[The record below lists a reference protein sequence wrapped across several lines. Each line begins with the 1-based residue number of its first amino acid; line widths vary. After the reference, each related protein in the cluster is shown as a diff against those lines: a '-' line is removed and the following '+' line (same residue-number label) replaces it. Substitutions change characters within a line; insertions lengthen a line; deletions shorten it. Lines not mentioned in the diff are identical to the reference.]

1 MANQSQNQITD
12 IQEIV
17 SRSDS
22 GHLIDNLL
30 PGLQY
35 NIILTPKTDYGPLH
49 SSPTYTITTLIKGK
63 YVFIYI

>member
-17 SRSDS
+17 SRSDN
-22 GHLIDNLL
+22 GHFIDDLL

-35 NIILTPKTDYGPLH
+35 NLKLTPKTDYGPLQ

-63 YVFIYI
+63 YVIIYI